1 MCNATLQ
8 KDKAFLNI
16 ILFSEKPHQGND
28 PARYVSVLNK
38 IYHILSKDKHFCA
51 ASKEW
56 LFPCKPHHFKKELG
70 KTVTSPSMALLPC
83 ANPCLVADSVPCA
96 LSEHNE
102 ICVFIIKAQKQEV
115 IHSWLSL
122 SDHSGIGSAALML
135 SCSSAQSLTPYL
147 VLRFCALR
155 ATLLLL

>member
-38 IYHILSKDKHFCA
+38 IYHILSKDKHFCS

-70 KTVTSPSMALLPC
+70 KTVTSPSITLPPVQIHAWWQIQCHVHCLNIMRFVSSSLRHRSKKSSTPGFPCQTTLALVVLPSC
-83 ANPCLVADSVPCA
+83 YHAAQ
-96 LSEHNE
+96 H
-102 ICVFIIKAQKQEV
+102 KA
-115 IHSWLSL
+115 
-122 SDHSGIGSAALML
+122 
-135 SCSSAQSLTPYL
+135 
-147 VLRFCALR
+147 
-155 ATLLLL
+155 